1 MKWYIKT
8 HSFYTNLIVDPS
20 INSLTVQLH
29 EPMTLLWYVRT
40 AFFATLKTLP
50 LGLNSKQ
57 ALSWFCSATKLLN
70 KVSALVTWSSTGAVG
85 GFF

>member
-1 MKWYIKT
+1 M
-8 HSFYTNLIVDPS
+8 
-20 INSLTVQLH
+20 
-29 EPMTLLWYVRT
+29 LLWYVRT
-40 AFFATLKTLP
+40 TFFAALRTLS
-50 LGLNSKQ
+50 LGLNLKQ